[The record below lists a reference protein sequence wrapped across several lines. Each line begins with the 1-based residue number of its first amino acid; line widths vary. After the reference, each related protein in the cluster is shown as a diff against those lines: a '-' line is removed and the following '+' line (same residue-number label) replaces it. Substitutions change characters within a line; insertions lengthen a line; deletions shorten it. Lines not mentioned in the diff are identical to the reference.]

1 MRALYIGSVQLAE
14 GGPQA
19 VTGHIANMTLTVG
32 MHVLQLHSGI
42 IHAARP
48 LVSGCHPG
56 L

>member
-32 MHVLQLHSGI
+32 MHVLQLHSVI
-42 IHAARP
+42 IHATKTLGNCRH
-48 LVSGCHPG
+48 LGV
-56 L
+56 